1 MGGRRFLR
9 TSAAVCPGSGKGCSL
24 RVPVGEPLFPLPLK
38 ALLSLS
44 FQNSPARGVPRPR
57 KWPFARNL
65 ASVSCE
71 MAGKNFVQLFRTPH
85 KKIRW
90 EGLAELSR
98 PQTTEGKE
106 APSFPATRASEMTPL
121 MTDRATFLQ
130 ESSPVRH
137 ASLCRKRPLAF
148 FDKLSRTGAGV
159 RHGFFQVPKRCPKR
173 RRSGTYENVGEIC
186 RRKLT
191 KCSNSGMFK
200 WAAAEDAE
208 AQADQESSRNPY

>member
-106 APSFPATRASEMTPL
+106 APSFPATCASEMTPL

-137 ASLCRKRPLAF
+137 ASLCRKRPKAF
-148 FDKLSRTGAGV
+148 FDRLNSPRLCRGLFACLSKNVYQMSTIGTFKPEKPT
-159 RHGFFQVPKRCPKR
+159 FFVLTYHSPYKIRSAR
-173 RRSGTYENVGEIC
+173 RVILG
-186 RRKLT
+186 
-191 KCSNSGMFK
+191 
-200 WAAAEDAE
+200 W
-208 AQADQESSRNPY
+208 

>member
-121 MTDRATFLQ
+121 MTDRATFLK

-148 FDKLSRTGAGV
+148 FDTLRLPGFAGQPDFTLFGACHSASGPGRTRRQRPAP
-159 RHGFFQVPKRCPKR
+159 RRCRAAP
-173 RRSGTYENVGEIC
+173 T
-186 RRKLT
+186 RK
-191 KCSNSGMFK
+191 KK
-200 WAAAEDAE
+200 K
-208 AQADQESSRNPY
+208 